1 MRISDWSSDVC
12 SSDLTQAL
20 ASSAAPSP
28 KAAAVD
34 QTSEPVRIPA
44 ATVRPYLRPDFIE
57 VPAMASV
64 AGPGLAEASSAAAR
78 ISGRGNPSVMT
89 QALPG
94 RTVEGKR
101 GNVSGRSEEHTS
113 ERQSRMAISYAV
125 LRLKK
130 NNKENSQKTT
140 S

>member
-78 ISGRGNPSVMT
+78 ISGRCNPSVMT

-101 GNVSGRSEEHTS
+101 GNVSVQSACIVRAHQAKAPPLKIGRASGR
-113 ERQSRMAISYAV
+113 ERGCLYV
-125 LRLKK
+125 
-130 NNKENSQKTT
+130 
-140 S
+140 